1 MDKIKNYIKRHNLI
15 NKEDKIV
22 IGFSGGPDS
31 LYLMLV
37 LLELRQEF
45 SLSLAAVY
53 INHQLLAEASGHEA
67 FARRFCEEHGVPFY
81 CYRKDIASYAAKER
95 LSIEEAGR
103 KFRYA
108 TFYHVLEKL
117 HYDSIAVAH
126 HRNDLA
132 ETVLY
137 RMARGTGWKGM
148 AGIRP
153 KQNRIL
159 RPLLCVTKE
168 EILKELMKRQQT
180 YNVDP
185 SNEDTVY
192 ARNQIRH
199 KVIPELSIVN
209 GQAAEHIA
217 DLAEQ
222 MEELG
227 VYLTDQIEGAWSS
240 CVICDGD
247 KRRICM
253 ESCRKLPVFLQKE
266 VLKRTLAEVAG
277 SERDLKRIHVEQL
290 LKLME
295 AQSGREMDFP
305 YQIRAVRQYDE
316 LVIGK
321 REEPCEEASIRLQE
335 GIQWIGF
342 AGGWMKAEIFPKKD
356 EEFSEKMYT
365 KTFDYDKI
373 RNHAVVRTWQQDDYF
388 VMNDKGQRKKLN
400 RYFIDQKI
408 PKDQRK
414 KIPLVADEDHIIWI
428 IGGRISGE
436 YKVTDATK
444 WVLQLTW
451 TRMEE

>member
-1 MDKIKNYIKRHNLI
+1 
-15 NKEDKIV
+15 
-22 IGFSGGPDS
+22 
-31 LYLMLV
+31 
-37 LLELRQEF
+37 
-45 SLSLAAVY
+45 
-53 INHQLLAEASGHEA
+53 
-67 FARRFCEEHGVPFY
+67 
-81 CYRKDIASYAAKER
+81 
-95 LSIEEAGR
+95 
-103 KFRYA
+103 
-108 TFYHVLEKL
+108 
-117 HYDSIAVAH
+117 
-126 HRNDLA
+126 
-132 ETVLY
+132 
-137 RMARGTGWKGM
+137 
-148 AGIRP
+148 
-153 KQNRIL
+153 
-159 RPLLCVTKE
+159 
-168 EILKELMKRQQT
+168 
-180 YNVDP
+180 
-185 SNEDTVY
+185 
-192 ARNQIRH
+192 
-199 KVIPELSIVN
+199 
-209 GQAAEHIA
+209 
-217 DLAEQ
+217 
-222 MEELG
+222 
-227 VYLTDQIEGAWSS
+227 
-240 CVICDGD
+240 
-247 KRRICM
+247 M

-266 VLKRTLAEVAG
+266 VLKRALAEVAG

-321 REEPCEEASIRLQE
+321 REEPREEASIRLQE
-335 GIQWIGF
+335 GSQWIGF
-342 AGGWMKAEIFPKKD
+342 AGGWMKVEIFPKKD

-414 KIPLVADEDHIIWI
+414 KIPLVADENHIIWI